1 MADEKKEVP
10 RSKEEIINRALKA
23 LNVGTNHYSEL
34 APIDYREVL
43 QKAGQIGATQTRIKN
58 LLLSEKGTSVQR
70 FWAKAKLLMNKGDHD
85 LERLMSNQYD
95 AISLVKAGLEDIRRG
110 VTIAKE
116 FSQAYWE
123 ALIDIPMKVADKED
137 ELLNETVELTD
148 KKQNLGFEGYDKDER
163 TKEYYQAFKQKREIE
178 RKLKVTLS
186 EQSRLVTFSRQVD
199 LQAMRIDDILE
210 YLTDVESFATDWHL
224 KVSLAQSD
232 LFFLKEILPVV
243 STDADVLREVIELS
257 NNIIANTKELTTH
270 ELGKKYASLHRIGLA
285 PYAILSN
292 PRTYESLE
300 QLLPQV

>member
-1 MADEKKEVP
+1 M
-10 RSKEEIINRALKA
+10 
-23 LNVGTNHYSEL
+23 
-34 APIDYREVL
+34 L